1 MAGTL
6 LITASAATAA
16 ETNAEHH
23 QSNLSI
29 RATSPSR
36 DLSLPRNKVIIAHI
50 SFMIA
55 GWMVV
60 IPLGALLARYGRTY
74 FNSLACSTEYISCN
88 NPPPGLP
95 GCPAPKVDWVEG
107 VAIIVAILIVD
118 LVGSLNDYQKERQFA
133 KLNAKKEERN
143 VKVIRQGK
151 QALMSVHDVL
161 VGD

>member
-74 FNSLACSTEYISCN
+74 FKWLRYHRIVQ
-88 NPPPGLP
+88 LI
-95 GCPAPKVDWVEG
+95 APKVDWVEG